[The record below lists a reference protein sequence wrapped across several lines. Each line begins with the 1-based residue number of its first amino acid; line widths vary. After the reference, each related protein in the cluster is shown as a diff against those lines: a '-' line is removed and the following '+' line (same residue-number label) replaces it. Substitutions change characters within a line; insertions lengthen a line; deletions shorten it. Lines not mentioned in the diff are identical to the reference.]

1 MSNLETPTRPA
12 RRWVKPGLVMLGAL
26 VVLGGAFGV
35 ARAAGIGPACLHG
48 HHGAMAR
55 DFIEFR
61 VGKALKQVS
70 ASDAQQQQVMAILDA
85 QFAKHQG
92 MASVHQQLHQ
102 QLLAALSGPTV
113 DRAAVETVRADAI
126 SRIDQGSKDFAK
138 ALGDM
143 AEVLTPA
150 QRAQLAT
157 LVQHHFE

>member
-1 MSNLETPTRPA
+1 MSNLETPTRPT